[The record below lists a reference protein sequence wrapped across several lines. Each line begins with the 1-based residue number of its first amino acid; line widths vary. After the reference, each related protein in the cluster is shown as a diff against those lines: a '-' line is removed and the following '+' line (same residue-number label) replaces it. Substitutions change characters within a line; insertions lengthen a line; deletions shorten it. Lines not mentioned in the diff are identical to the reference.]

1 MKVLLL
7 FSSADIGG
15 AERSLSRMALSNS
28 NDSVLYQ
35 LSTFGNYGAWSQWVL
50 SKNCRPICFDNSA
63 WKLFKYI
70 HNENIYFHIENIYF
84 QIENIYFQYEYN
96 SFHYMKSLT
105 LFILLGSNSLFCCA

>member
-35 LSTFGNYGAWSQWVL
+35 LSTFGNYGAWSQWVI
-50 SKNCRPICFDNSA
+50 SKNC
-63 WKLFKYI
+63 
-70 HNENIYFHIENIYF
+70 
-84 QIENIYFQYEYN
+84 
-96 SFHYMKSLT
+96 
-105 LFILLGSNSLFCCA
+105 